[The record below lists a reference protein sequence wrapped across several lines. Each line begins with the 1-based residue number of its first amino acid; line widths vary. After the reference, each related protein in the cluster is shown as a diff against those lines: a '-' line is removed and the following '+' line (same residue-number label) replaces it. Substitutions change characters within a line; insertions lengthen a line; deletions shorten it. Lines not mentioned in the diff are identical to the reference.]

1 MNYSQMSA
9 DALTKIIG
17 ERLRRYRLNKNM
29 SHAQLTEISGLNR
42 QKIAR
47 AESGKATLETVVALM
62 IGLEITD
69 HLDAFLPPTP
79 ISPIQLAKLKGKER
93 KRASQRRSHY
103 KQRHTEADDLGW

>member
-47 AESGKATLETVVALM
+47 AESGKATLETVMALM
-62 IGLEITD
+62 IGLEMTD

-93 KRASQRRSHY
+93 KRASRSRVH
-103 KQRHTEADDLGW
+103 HTVEFEGDDDLGW